1 MKQKFK
7 EIHILKTVCNC
18 AGRGLIYLPKG
29 LNGKEVEIIF
39 KEPLTEEE
47 MEELRKQELKN
58 KLTILKEKK

>member
-7 EIHILKTVCNC
+7 EIHILKKVCNC
-18 AGRGLIYLPKG
+18 IIYLPKE
-29 LNGKEVEIIF
+29 LNEKEVEIIF
-39 KEPLTEEE
+39 KEPLTGEE